1 MDKMEKL
8 YRVVT
13 MNGVKEYDMVAELI
27 KEYTPVAVELGAHLR
42 EELQNEYILEGLL
55 GPMYDGEKDGRPVV
69 RYETEEVYNMLS
81 R

>member
-1 MDKMEKL
+1 MRKL

-13 MNGVKEYDMVAELI
+13 MNGVKEYDTVEDLI
-27 KEYTPVAVELGAHLR
+27 KDYTPEDVELGTHLR

-55 GPMYDGEKDGRPVV
+55 GPMYDGEENGRPVV
-69 RYETEEVYNMLS
+69 RYEAEEVYDMLS

>member
-1 MDKMEKL
+1 MEKL

-13 MNGVKEYDMVAELI
+13 MNGVKEYDTAAELI
-27 KEYTPVAVELGAHLR
+27 KEYTPTDVKLGTHLR

-55 GPMYDGEKDGRPVV
+55 GPMYDGEKEGRPVI
-69 RYETEEVYNMLS
+69 RYETQEVYNILS